1 MGLILILFIYGVPA
15 VLATVGIAFLIRSA
29 IASKR
34 GASSMG
40 RKAQKLAAYAKV
52 VDKIHYYAMSANG
65 FFDIYHIVF
74 LLDENDR
81 LSLKVPKKL
90 LKKVNVNDKVK
101 LYYEGDKFIDLE
113 IIQKSGEKTETRDIH
128 VSNWKQLP

>member
-34 GASSMG
+34 GANSMG

-113 IIQKSGEKTETRDIH
+113 IIQKSGEKTETRNVH